1 MASDRIKIAYIL
13 TPITF
18 GGAEKVSLNFLR
30 AVNRCRFDLRPILL
44 TRPWEDEPYFARE
57 IRQMGYAYDT
67 LPVAV
72 KTGGDPLRVPR
83 VAQGVYSLLKRGGF
97 DLVHTQGY
105 FADICGLPVAR
116 LLGLPGISTCHGFI
130 DNDRKLK
137 TYNFLDKCSLR
148 LCRSVIAVSEG
159 IRDELVRSGLLASR
173 IAVIPNAVAPPC
185 GGGAALEALRQQRR
199 GSLGLGANEPVV
211 GYLGRLSEEK
221 GLVHLIEAIAAM
233 RSASTPVR
241 LLLVGDG
248 PQRAALER
256 QVQTLGLD
264 GLVVFAGFQTDAETW
279 LPAFDIFALPSL
291 TEGTPMALLEAMAA
305 GVPVI
310 ASAVGGVPKV
320 VTDGVNGLLVLP
332 ADVAALV
339 GGLQTLSGNPEL
351 RGRLGSAGE
360 ETIRANYGIE
370 SWSRTIEGLYLG
382 RRTALSGLAGAQ
394 L

>member
-1 MASDRIKIAYIL
+1 MLFRS
-13 TPITF
+13 
-18 GGAEKVSLNFLR
+18 
-30 AVNRCRFDLRPILL
+30 
-44 TRPWEDEPYFARE
+44 
-57 IRQMGYAYDT
+57 
-67 LPVAV
+67 
-72 KTGGDPLRVPR
+72 
-83 VAQGVYSLLKRGGF
+83 
-97 DLVHTQGY
+97 
-105 FADICGLPVAR
+105 
-116 LLGLPGISTCHGFI
+116 GFI

-137 TYNFLDKCSLR
+137 TYNVLDKCSLR

-159 IRDELVRSGLLASR
+159 IRDELVRSGLSASR
-173 IAVIPNAVAPPC
+173 IAVIPNAVAPSC
-185 GGGAALEALRQQRR
+185 GGAALEALRQQRR
-199 GSLGLGANEPVV
+199 GSLGIGANERVV

-233 RSASTPVR
+233 RSATTPVR

-256 QVQTLGLD
+256 QVRALGLG

-320 VTDGVNGLLVLP
+320 VTDGVNGLLVPP

-339 GGLQTLSGNPEL
+339 GGLQTLIGNPEL
-351 RGRLGSAGE
+351 RGLLGRAGG
-360 ETIRANYGIE
+360 ETIRVNYGIE
-370 SWSRTIEGLYLG
+370 SWRRAIEGLYLG
-382 RRTALSGLAGAQ
+382 RRSALSGLPGKQ
-394 L
+394 QCS